1 MRNPYLIIVLGFL
14 EIKMPFK
21 LNPLTLDLDLV
32 NASSGG
38 GSSGPAQRFSQNFN
52 NTTDWTLNS
61 PDYTRTILAAT
72 HGRGTS
78 PNVQIF
84 ELISGSYEQI
94 NVNVVVNGSGDVTLK
109 VTETPNNRFTGL
121 VLII

>member
-1 MRNPYLIIVLGFL
+1 MGYVW
-14 EIKMPFK
+14 
-21 LNPLTLDLDLV
+21 NPLTGNLDI
-32 NASSGG
+32 AGAGSGG
-38 GSSGPAQRFSQNFN
+38 GGSGPAERYTSTFN

-78 PNVQIF
+78 PNVQVF